1 MNGAGAI
8 AAKRYAAFSAQL
20 DAPRRRQDEL
30 NLIWQVWK
38 AGQRRKM
45 PGQGELQLKRLF
57 FKKFC
62 AIAQN
67 VAIGGVRA

>member
-1 MNGAGAI
+1 MLGE
-8 AAKRYAAFSAQL
+8 RYAAFSAQL

-38 AGQRRKM
+38 ARQRRKM

-57 FKKFC
+57 LKKFC